1 MARSMVSEIGIGK
14 GRFRKAFLS
23 CLQMRHSQ
31 PDASERATEELGDEC
46 VYCGISGTEER
57 LQFDHLWPQ
66 ASGGLTIIGNI
77 VPCCPTCNSDR
88 RDIPWEDYLRESP
101 RVRARRS
108 PPEVG
113 GQIRKISIYMERH
126 GQANKPT
133 IESVLTRDEL
143 RLREDFNLMFHKLCS
158 RMKRIG
164 QRTVSGDPL
173 LPLTKRG
180 LPRPGAVHV
189 LSRTLT
195 GQRTT
200 RRPPVESDCRPPSSG
215 RTCRTSRAART

>member
-1 MARSMVSEIGIGK
+1 MVSEIGIGK

-31 PDASERATEELGDEC
+31 PDASERAIEELGDEC
-46 VYCGISGTEER
+46 VYCGISGTEKR

-143 RLREDFNLMFHKLCS
+143 RLREDFNLILAAVGDAALAALGHEKKAAVRFRNPEKLF
-158 RMKRIG
+158 
-164 QRTVSGDPL
+164 QELVAL
-173 LPLTKRG
+173 
-180 LPRPGAVHV
+180 A
-189 LSRTLT
+189 
-195 GQRTT
+195 T
-200 RRPPVESDCRPPSSG
+200 RFELD
-215 RTCRTSRAART
+215 T